1 MADSDAAP
9 GLARITVSPRALQE
23 NWLFFRAQ
31 AEGAVCAAV
40 VKADAYGI
48 GLGIAAPALVEAGCT
63 DFFVAH
69 RHEALAARALVPAE
83 ARVFLLNGVM
93 PGEELALAQ
102 AGIVPVLNSVGQME
116 RWQAAVP
123 GAPCAVHVDTGMSR
137 LGLTPEEALERAELI
152 EALAPQ
158 LILSHLACASAPDH
172 PKNAMQRA
180 VFMETCARLP
190 VVPLSL
196 AASAGA
202 LMGPDYR
209 FDMVRPGIGLYGGGP
224 FDAVAVPL
232 RPVVRLEAPVIQLR
246 DVGPGD
252 TIGYGSTREADR
264 RRRLAVVA
272 LGYADGFLRA
282 GSNRGFGVVRG
293 TVMPVMG
300 RVSMDLVILDAT
312 SARGLAEGDMVEFLG
327 PAAPLDAQAQAC
339 DTIPYE
345 LLTGLSRR
353 AARVVA

>member
-48 GLGIAAPALVEAGCT
+48 GLSVAAPALREAGCA

-69 RHEALAARALVPAE
+69 RHEALEARALVPTA

-102 AGIVPVLNSVGQME
+102 AGIVPVLNTVGQLE
-116 RWQAAVP
+116 RWQAAAM
-123 GAPCAVHVDTGMSR
+123 GAPCAVHIDTGMSR
-137 LGLTPEEALERAELI
+137 LGLTPDEALERADVI

-158 LILSHLACASAPDH
+158 LIMSHLACASAPDH

-180 VFMETCARLP
+180 VFVETCARLP
-190 VVPLSL
+190 AAPLSL
-196 AASAGA
+196 SASAGA
-202 LMGPDYR
+202 LMGPEYR

-252 TIGYGSTREADR
+252 TIGYGATREADR

-272 LGYADGFLRA
+272 LGYADGYLRS
-282 GSNRGFGVVRG
+282 GTNRGFGVARG
-293 TVMPVMG
+293 TVMPVVG

-312 SARGLAEGDMVEFLG
+312 SAKGLAEGDMVEFLG
-327 PAAPLDAQAQAC
+327 AAAPLDAQAQAC